1 MTIALRWI
9 SSARLQSFSS
19 RDCEGKAFWCGLPLS
34 PFVTMTKLP
43 SARKR
48 EIAFEKVVDSFM
60 LFGLL
65 RSIVILCELLNVN
78 EDSHV
83 NAMNDVV
90 RPEMPVRG
98 GPKAIL
104 IPGCSFQ

>member
-9 SSARLQSFSS
+9 SSARCQSFSS
-19 RDCEGKAFWCGLPLS
+19 RGSAREAFDCGLPLS
-34 PFVTMTKLP
+34 AFTIMPRVP
-43 SARKR
+43 SDRKR
-48 EIAFEKVVDSFM
+48 EIAGGKVFDRFM
-60 LFGLL
+60 LFNLL
-65 RSIVILCELLNVN
+65 RSIVIFGETLYVDQ
-78 EDSHV
+78 DSHV

-90 RPEMPVRG
+90 RPDVPVRG

>member
-19 RDCEGKAFWCGLPLS
+19 RDCAGETFGCGLPLS
-34 PFVTMTKLP
+34 PFVVMIKLL

-48 EIAFEKVVDSFM
+48 DIALKKVVDSFM

-65 RSIVILCELLNVN
+65 RSIVILGESLDVSQ
-78 EDSHV
+78 DSHV

-98 GPKAIL
+98 GPKTIL
-104 IPGCSFQ
+104 IPG